1 MRTGD
6 GIQRFLLVFLVALS
20 LIPLICACKVE
31 ETPDVRID
39 LSASKNP
46 ISPDEFVQI
55 TATATKDGSP
65 LTGETLILSVSPVGS
80 FPDGNILTTDA
91 VGQAAANLLVPAES
105 VASDTQTEVTAT
117 ITNEELTF
125 TGSLI
130 VAVDVAV
137 GGPR

>member
-1 MRTGD
+1 
-6 GIQRFLLVFLVALS
+6 
-20 LIPLICACKVE
+20 
-31 ETPDVRID
+31 
-39 LSASKNP
+39 
-46 ISPDEFVQI
+46 
-55 TATATKDGSP
+55 
-65 LTGETLILSVSPVGS
+65 LILSVSPVGS